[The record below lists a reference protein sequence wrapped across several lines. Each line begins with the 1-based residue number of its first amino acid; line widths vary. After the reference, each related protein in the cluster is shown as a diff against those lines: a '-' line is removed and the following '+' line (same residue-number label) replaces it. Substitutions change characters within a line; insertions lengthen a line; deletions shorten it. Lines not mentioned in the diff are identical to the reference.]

1 MVERAKIVPD
11 AARAARTREVIL
23 WCVEAYFG
31 QHGSAPVA
39 RDLRSSADLP
49 VQDTLGD
56 GYVKALRTA
65 SAPRLSRFIRD
76 NAEPILA
83 EWETF
88 ARSLPGGGAMN
99 VAALRDHAKEMLL
112 AIAADLE
119 RPQSD
124 RAQDEKARGGSDA
137 GAARDTT
144 AAQEHGTG
152 RAGSGFTVGEM
163 VAEFRA
169 LRASVTRL
177 WLAEEAEWAHTDLT
191 DLIRFNEAID
201 QAIAESVSRFSQA
214 VAQTQERF
222 LAILSHDLRTP
233 LGAIITSTRFML
245 DAGELEEPNRTLVAR
260 ASSSAR
266 RMNQMVLDLV
276 EFTRTRLDDAIPV
289 VRAEVDARRLVHDVV
304 LEIAASYPDSI
315 VQVETGGDLSGAWD
329 ADRLTQALT
338 NLVGERS
345 AARRTREAHPGVRA
359 RAGRRGDALGAQRGA
374 THPRRAAGGDLPGR
388 TTRRRASRRGR
399 SATPGA
405 GALHRRAHRRG
416 ARRRR
421 VPALDVGGRDH
432 LHHPPPAKAVRVVRP
447 FGHLV
452 SSRAHPSPSA
462 VAGARSPVRSAAVR
476 PERRVH
482 ARARARRRRDE
493 PRLSRRET
501 ALGRRSS

>member
-1 MVERAKIVPD
+1 MNLPPRATPPRPQ
-11 AARAARTREVIL
+11 AAVTRGPVS
-23 WCVEAYFG
+23 F
-31 QHGSAPVA
+31 AP
-39 RDLRSSADLP
+39 DLP
-49 VQDTLGD
+49 
-56 GYVKALRTA
+56 A
-65 SAPRLSRFIRD
+65 SPRLSHFLRD
-76 NAEPILA
+76 KVEPILA

-99 VAALRDHAKEMLL
+99 VAALRDHAKEMLI

-137 GAARDTT
+137 ATARDTT

-152 RAGSGFTVGEM
+152 RAGSGFTIGQM

-177 WLAEEAEWAHTDLT
+177 WLAEDVEWAHTDLT

-245 DAGELEEPNRTLVAR
+245 DAGGLEEPNRTLVTR

-304 LEIAASYPDSI
+304 MEIAASYPDSI
-315 VQVETGGDLSGAWD
+315 VQVETGGELSGAWD

-338 NLVGERS
+338 NLVGNAVQHGES
-345 AARRTREAHPGVRA
+345 GKP
-359 RAGRRGDALGAQRGA
+359 
-374 THPRRAAGGDLPGR
+374 
-388 TTRRRASRRGR
+388 
-399 SATPGA
+399 
-405 GALHRRAHRRG
+405 
-416 ARRRR
+416 
-421 VPALDVGGRDH
+421 
-432 LHHPPPAKAVRVVRP
+432 VRV
-447 FGHLV
+447 
-452 SSRAHPSPSA
+452 SA
-462 VAGARSPVRSAAVR
+462 RGMADEVTLSVHNEGPAIPADQQAAIFEEGRQAGVRSAAHDRRHQGLGLYIVERIVAAHGGTVSVSSSAVEGTTFTVR
-476 PERRVH
+476 L
-482 ARARARRRRDE
+482 
-493 PRLSRRET
+493 PRQ
-501 ALGRRSS
+501 A

>member
-1 MVERAKIVPD
+1 VAEQSV
-11 AARAARTREVIL
+11 
-23 WCVEAYFG
+23 
-31 QHGSAPVA
+31 AP
-39 RDLRSSADLP
+39 
-49 VQDTLGD
+49 
-56 GYVKALRTA
+56 
-65 SAPRLSRFIRD
+65 PRLSRFIRD

-88 ARSLPGGGAMN
+88 ARSLPGGGAMD

-124 RAQDEKARGGSDA
+124 RVQDEKARGERDA
-137 GAARDTT
+137 LEVREAT

-152 RAGSGFTVGEM
+152 RAGSGFTVGQM

-177 WLAEEAEWAHTDLT
+177 WLAEAQDGALTDLT

-214 VAQTQERF
+214 LARTQERF

-245 DAGELEEPNRTLVAR
+245 DAGGLEEPNRTLVAR

-289 VRAEVDARRLVHDVV
+289 VRAEVDGRRLVHDVV
-304 LEIAASYPDSI
+304 LEIAASYPDSV
-315 VQVETGGDLSGAWD
+315 VQVETAGNLSGAWD

-338 NLVGERS
+338 NLVGNAVQHGASSRPVRVSARGLADTVMLSVHNEGSPIPPEQQAAIFREGERITGR
-345 AARRTREAHPGVRA
+345 AAATDRRHQGLGLYIVERIVAAHGGTVSVRSSLEEGTTFTI
-359 RAGRRGDALGAQRGA
+359 RL
-374 THPRRAAGGDLPGR
+374 PRRP
-388 TTRRRASRRGR
+388 
-399 SATPGA
+399 
-405 GALHRRAHRRG
+405 
-416 ARRRR
+416 
-421 VPALDVGGRDH
+421 
-432 LHHPPPAKAVRVVRP
+432 
-447 FGHLV
+447 
-452 SSRAHPSPSA
+452 
-462 VAGARSPVRSAAVR
+462 
-476 PERRVH
+476 
-482 ARARARRRRDE
+482 
-493 PRLSRRET
+493 
-501 ALGRRSS
+501 